1 MITDEDIER
10 AVDYLRTSAT
20 TAAQA
25 RANRIYL
32 EQWIKTVKAQEQQ
45 KSLGD
50 GVGASEVK
58 ALTAGPYLAALQA
71 LKEAV
76 EVDEKHR
83 FLREAASAKIE
94 AWRTM
99 QANERAA
106 SRV

>member
-1 MITDEDIER
+1 MITDEMAEK
-10 AVDYLRTSAT
+10 AVDYLRASAVD
-20 TAAQA
+20 AAQA

-45 KSLGD
+45 KSLAD

-58 ALTAGPYLAALQA
+58 ALTSGAYIAALQA

-76 EVDEKHR
+76 DADEKHR